1 MITANFR
8 VSEFLGILWYI
19 AERHKPHYAGPRSV
33 VGSAADLK
41 SVILKSPARDPSLAT
56 FDHEIISM
64 VIFSL
69 TLIQEGQL
77 SVSGMCT

>member
-1 MITANFR
+1 MSN
-8 VSEFLGILWYI
+8 FLGILWYT
-19 AERHKPHYAGPRSV
+19 AERHKPQDAGPGSA

-41 SVILKSPARDPSLAT
+41 SVILKSLVRDPSLAT

-77 SVSGMCT
+77 SVSGMYT